1 MKKQWILACIAG
13 GLAGMFAGCDSSAGG
28 GSSSNSS
35 PIVAGRA
42 AFDSAGVQ
50 VVDSSGAVVAHGKV
64 GQGVFHIGLP
74 EGVRFPIL
82 LTADSAGIK
91 LRVLVPGADLGRV
104 EVVID
109 ELTDSAAKSLGAY
122 VRPPHG
128 IGPDALKGPLGQAKA
143 RLDSACKADSTK
155 CPRRP
160 VPPMH
165 DSACRADS
173 TLCPPRPVP
182 PVRDS
187 LRPVPPVRDS
197 ACLADST
204 LCPPRPVPPVRDS
217 LRPVPPAP
225 PVDSLRPVPPVPPV
239 RDSLRPVPPA
249 PPADS
254 LRPVPPVPP
263 VDSVVM

>member
-13 GLAGMFAGCDSSAGG
+13 GLAGMLAGCDSSAGG

-35 PIVAGRA
+35 GIVAGRA

-50 VVDSSGAVVAHGKV
+50 VVDSSGALVARGKV

-122 VRPPHG
+122 HRPPHG
-128 IGPDALKGPLGQAKA
+128 MGPDALKGPLGEAKA
-143 RLDSACKADSTK
+143 RLDSACKADSTQ
-155 CPRRP
+155 
-160 VPPMH
+160 
-165 DSACRADS
+165 
-173 TLCPPRPVP
+173 CPPRLHPVP

-187 LRPVPPVRDS
+187 LRPVPPVPPVHDS
-197 ACLADST
+197 LR
-204 LCPPRPVPPVRDS
+204 PVPPVPPVRDS
-217 LRPVPPAP
+217 LRPVPPVP

-239 RDSLRPVPPA
+239 RDSLRPVPPV

-254 LRPVPPVPP
+254 VG
-263 VDSVVM
+263 M

>member
-28 GSSSNSS
+28 CSSSNSS

-122 VRPPHG
+122 ARPPHG
-128 IGPDALKGPLGQAKA
+128 IGPDALKGPLGEAKA
-143 RLDSACKADSTK
+143 RLDSACKADSTL

-160 VPPMH
+160 VPP
-165 DSACRADS
+165 A
-173 TLCPPRPVP
+173 
-182 PVRDS
+182 
-187 LRPVPPVRDS
+187 RDS

-217 LRPVPPAP
+217 LRPVPP
-225 PVDSLRPVPPVPPV
+225 V
-239 RDSLRPVPPA
+239 R
-249 PPADS
+249 DS

-263 VDSVVM
+263 VDSLRPVPPAPPVDSLRPIPPVPPVDSVVM

>member
-64 GQGVFHIGLP
+64 GRGVFHIGLP

-122 VRPPHG
+122 ARPPHG
-128 IGPDALKGPLGQAKA
+128 IGPDALKGPLGEAKA
-143 RLDSACKADSTK
+143 RLDSACKADSSK

-173 TLCPPRPVP
+173 TLCPPRPVH
-182 PVRDS
+182 PVH
-187 LRPVPPVRDS
+187 
-197 ACLADST
+197 
-204 LCPPRPVPPVRDS
+204 
-217 LRPVPPAP
+217 
-225 PVDSLRPVPPVPPV
+225 
-239 RDSLRPVPPA
+239 DSLRPVPPA

-263 VDSVVM
+263 VRDSLRPVPPVPPVRDSLRPVPPVPPVDSVVM